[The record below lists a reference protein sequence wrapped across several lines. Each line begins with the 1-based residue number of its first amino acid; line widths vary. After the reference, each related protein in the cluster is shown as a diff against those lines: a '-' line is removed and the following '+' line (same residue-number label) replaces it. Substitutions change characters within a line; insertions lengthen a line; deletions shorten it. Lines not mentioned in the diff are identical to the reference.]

1 MFVEEEEEAE
11 AAVRILSHHPPQQR
25 QQSGAPSSRC
35 RSVSADSVFQ
45 LSSGSSLLFST
56 GEPIFSSLVAAR
68 FCSGT
73 SDLFAILIFRFPTIL
88 VSSPLCEAEVSPGG
102 WLLSPGPSA
111 LSSRGALRLRPHV
124 HSLLGTSPPPSKLPF
139 VSAEDGG

>member
-1 MFVEEEEEAE
+1 MEEEEEAE

-56 GEPIFSSLVAAR
+56 GEPIFSSSVSAR
-68 FCSGT
+68 LCSGT
-73 SDLFAILIFRFPTIL
+73 SALFAILTLRFPTML
-88 VSSPLCEAEVSPGG
+88 VSSPPCEAEVSPGG
-102 WLLSPGPSA
+102 WF
-111 LSSRGALRLRPHV
+111 LSSMGLGPHV
-124 HSLLGTSPPPSKLPF
+124 HSLLPTSPPPSKLPF